1 MTERFVV
8 ETANARDRNGLMQ
21 DEYWVYDLADHKRII
36 KMHRHIDAQVYA
48 DQMNDAHR
56 RVRIEA
62 K

>member
-1 MTERFVV
+1 
-8 ETANARDRNGLMQ
+8 MQ